1 MSAVLSGEDDAISPT
16 AEGVGVNGGGLDGDG
31 PSLTGLRRLVVGV
44 RGVTKTLASALSV
57 AVGPERVGS
66 AVESTLFEGRPR
78 FLLGGRTTVSSPLVF
93 LLALDF
99 EIGAWIS
106 G

>member
-16 AEGVGVNGGGLDGDG
+16 AEGVGVNGGGLDGDV
-31 PSLTGLRRLVVGV
+31 PSLTVLRRLVVGV
-44 RGVTKTLASALSV
+44 RGVTKTLASVLSV
-57 AVGPERVGS
+57 AVGPETVGS
-66 AVESTLFEGRPR
+66 AAGSTLFKGLPR

-93 LLALDF
+93 LLTLCF
-99 EIGAWIS
+99 EIGACIS